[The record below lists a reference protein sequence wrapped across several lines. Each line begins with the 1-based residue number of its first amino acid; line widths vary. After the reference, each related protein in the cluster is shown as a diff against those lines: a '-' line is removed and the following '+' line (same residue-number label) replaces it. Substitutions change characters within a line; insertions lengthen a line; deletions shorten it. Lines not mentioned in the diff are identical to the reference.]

1 MLKKDRRAEVVSA
14 INLYPGREIR
24 SVSEKLMPDMTRIHG
39 ESSADINYLLL
50 NSRFLDLSATGSF
63 WQNRL

>member
-1 MLKKDRRAEVVSA
+1 MLKKDRLVAVFSA

-24 SVSEKLMPDMTRIHG
+24 GVREKFMSGMTRMHG

-50 NSRFLDLSATGSF
+50 NSRFLDLSATDSF